1 MTVLNTE
8 RATEASRLR
17 VERAARAAKHR
28 AAAERRRVGY
38 HGLPR
43 PKTKAGKATSRSTGR
58 TNSTP
63 KRTKTRQRSFHL
75 NNVNSG
81 TGDTNATLRNGNQ
94 PKQEKRSTNN
104 RYTNLPD
111 ANSKTKPDNSQRK
124 RSRRQDNPS
133 GKNRFASEIAKVRDH
148 NLKYLKKIEQYLD
161 ALKKEL
167 QDTPFYDLQGR
178 RNLEAEIEKYKKI
191 AEDTK
196 NLIHKQNDAIRRL
209 NKFEDKTKSARQEAE
224 RRRKKQAEQAQ
235 KQFEQRMIE
244 DQAKKVRNRKP

>member
-1 MTVLNTE
+1 MNVINKE
-8 RATEASRLR
+8 RANEATRLR
-17 VERAARAAKHR
+17 VQRAAKEAKHR
-28 AAAERRRVGY
+28 AEVERRRIGY

-104 RYTNLPD
+104 RHASLPN
-111 ANSKTKPDNSQRK
+111 ANAKKKPDNSRR

-167 QDTPFYDLQGR
+167 QETPFYDLQGR
-178 RNLEAEIEKYKKI
+178 KNLEAEIKKYKKI

-196 NLIHKQNDAIRRL
+196 NLIQKQNDAIRRL
-209 NKFEDKTKSARQEAE
+209 NKFKDKTKSARQEAE

-244 DQAKKVRNRKP
+244 DQAKKVRNKR